1 MSERECVCVF
11 KIVNN
16 DDDVVTFFSE
26 SLRWCCYVAL
36 IVVVVAIVHRTDI
49 KTTTM
54 MNIAMTH
61 AEGMWI

>member
-1 MSERECVCVF
+1 MSERESVF
-11 KIVNN
+11 KIMNN
-16 DDDVVTFFSE
+16 DDDVTFFSE

-36 IVVVVAIVHRTDI
+36 IVVVVAIVHWTDI
-49 KTTTM
+49 RTTTM